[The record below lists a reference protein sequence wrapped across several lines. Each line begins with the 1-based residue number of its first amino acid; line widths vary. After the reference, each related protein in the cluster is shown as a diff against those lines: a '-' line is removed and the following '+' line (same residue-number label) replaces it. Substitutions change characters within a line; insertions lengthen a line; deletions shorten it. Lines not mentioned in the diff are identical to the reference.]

1 MSLLTTFTAS
11 DVRNNKFDYYFARTG
26 EVGVPGATGPTGVQG
41 PQGIP
46 GSPGGAS
53 GPTGPQGPTGPTGS
67 NGTNGYGI
75 WNFSTTPA
83 TGSWSL
89 TTSPYPHTLQV
100 SVNGGDATSLSFLES
115 TATTIRANGMSIM
128 TITQLETVP
137 SFQSYFVTAIGVA
150 HDTNYYYFQLVTSP
164 VITLPVPAAPFYFY
178 NYLFEPGPTGPQGP
192 TGIQGPSGPAGSGAT
207 GPTGPQGIPGTPNLA
222 IDPIKIGINAGAS
235 STIGNIAI
243 GQRTGLVNQGT
254 NSIAIGQDAG
264 QSQQGASSVALGT
277 NAGKNLQGANATAV
291 GTNAG
296 QSSQGA
302 NSVSIGTTSS
312 SFGSGSVA
320 IGVNTSANTNA
331 VAIGLGANAGLGEI
345 TICANGGLIGGGAPG
360 LFINPIRNDNTQ
372 TLALAYNPT
381 SSEIVTTSYTGPV
394 IPISSRYAEFS
405 LGPNAS
411 IFGDSSYHLLYNIFS
426 SSAALNL
433 QLVPLFANP
442 NIGVVQLFITLNCS
456 LTSAP
461 NPGKL
466 DLQLYINGSPAA
478 NFHNGQ
484 YVISVSS
491 GGINTINT
499 ANQLSFTINLVNG
512 VHYNSASASSLVLD
526 LWAAG
531 GYNFTYNFNYI
542 FNHTDQSMPTICSAT
557 GFY

>member
-53 GPTGPQGPTGPTGS
+53 GPTGPQGPTGPTGR

-89 TTSPYPHTLQV
+89 TTVPYPHTLQV

-178 NYLFEPGPTGPQGP
+178 NYLYEPGPTGPQGP
-192 TGIQGPSGPAGSGAT
+192 TGIQGPTGPAGTGAT
-207 GPTGPQGIPGTPNLA
+207 GPQGPQGIPGTPNLA

-235 STIGNIAI
+235 STVGNIAI

-264 QSQQGASSVALGT
+264 QSLQSASCVAVGT
-277 NAGKNLQGANATAV
+277 SAGRNLQGVNATAV

-296 QSSQGA
+296 INSQGK
-302 NSVSIGTTSS
+302 NSVSVGAFCNSA
-312 SFGSGSVA
+312 GDGSVA
-320 IGVNTSANTNA
+320 IGVNTFANLNA
-331 VAIGLGANAGLGEI
+331 VAIGLGANAGVGEI

-360 LFINPIRNDNTQ
+360 LYINPIRNDDTQ
-372 TLALAYNPT
+372 TLALAYNPV

-394 IPISSRYAEFS
+394 IDQAQRYAEFIIPRN
-405 LGPNAS
+405 LALYGDNAWHRIS
-411 IFGDSSYHLLYNIFS
+411 QIYSST
-426 SSAALNL
+426 AAINL

-442 NIGVVQLFITLNCS
+442 NIGVVQLFLTINC
-456 LTSAP
+456 TTVQ
-461 NPGKL
+461 NIDPGQL
-466 DLQLYINGSPAA
+466 DFQIYINGSPSP
-478 NFHNGQ
+478 NFANGQ
-484 YVISVSS
+484 YQISTSTGAIGS
-491 GGINTINT
+491 IN
-499 ANQLSFTINLVNG
+499 AVNQITFTVNLING
-512 VHYNSASASSLVLD
+512 VHYTSATYSTLTLE
-526 LWAAG
+526 LWG
-531 GYNFTYNFNYI
+531 IGQYNFNYLFNYM
-542 FNHTDQSMPTICSAT
+542 FNHSGDSQGTLCSAT